1 MSSRYFMLYLI
12 AAIIATIVVV
22 YEVFSTYPDINT
34 GKLAISAI
42 IDVFFYYLAFKT
54 YHEKKDKELM

>member
-1 MSSRYFMLYLI
+1 MLYLI